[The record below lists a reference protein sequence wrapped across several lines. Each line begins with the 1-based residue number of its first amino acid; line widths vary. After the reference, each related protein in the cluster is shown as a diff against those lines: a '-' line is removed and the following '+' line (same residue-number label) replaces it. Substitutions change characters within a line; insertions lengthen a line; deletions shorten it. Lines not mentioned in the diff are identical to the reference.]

1 MLKSWVLDIKNEA
14 LNLRIGEETQ
24 QNWWSATF
32 DKVPAPPISRQGCS
46 NMGVT

>member
-32 DKVPAPPISRQGCS
+32 DKVRFLGCVS
-46 NMGVT
+46 VYKNR